1 MVQVILRRVVDDLGD
16 IGEVVDVKPG
26 YARNFLI
33 PQGIAYEAT
42 DTNQKRFEEERRH
55 ILERSARELDRA
67 RAAAERIEGQ
77 SVSFSVRAGDEG
89 KLFGSVTASDISDA
103 LAEKGV
109 EVDRHLIRLEE
120 PIKQLGVYKV
130 TVRLH
135 AEVRPEVTVW
145 VVAEGEPES

>member
-1 MVQVILRRVVDDLGD
+1 MVEVILRQAVDELGD

-26 YARNFLI
+26 YARNYLI
-33 PQGIAYEAT
+33 PQGMAYEAT
-42 DTNQKRFEEERRH
+42 DANQKRFKEERRH
-55 ILERSARELDRA
+55 IFAKSTRELDRA
-67 RAAAERIEGQ
+67 KAASERIQGQ
-77 SVSFSVRAGDEG
+77 SVSFSVRAGEEG
-89 KLFGSVTASDISDA
+89 KLFGSVTASDIAEA

-135 AEVRPEVTVW
+135 SEVRPEVTVW
-145 VVAEGEPES
+145 VVAEGESES

>member
-1 MVQVILRRVVDDLGD
+1 MVQVILRQAVDDLGD

-33 PQGIAYEAT
+33 PQGIAYEANAA
-42 DTNQKRFEEERRH
+42 NQKRFEEERRH
-55 ILERSARELDRA
+55 ILDRSARELDRA
-67 RAAAERIEGQ
+67 KAASERIEGQ
-77 SVSFSVRAGDEG
+77 SVSFTVRAREEG
-89 KLFGSVTASDISDA
+89 QLVGSVTASDMSEA
-103 LAEKGV
+103 LAEKGL

-120 PIKQLGVYKV
+120 PIKQLGVYRV

-145 VVAEGEPES
+145 VVAEGDTEG

>member
-1 MVQVILRRVVDDLGD
+1 MVQVILRQAVDDLGE
-16 IGEVVDVKPG
+16 IGEVVDVRSG

-42 DTNQKRFEEERRH
+42 DANQKRFEEERRH
-55 ILERSARELDRA
+55 ILDRSARDLDRA
-67 RAAAERIEGQ
+67 KAAAERIEGQ
-77 SVSFSVRAGDEG
+77 SVSFTVRAGEEG
-89 KLFGSVTASDISDA
+89 KLFGSVTASDISEA
-103 LAEKGV
+103 LAEKGL

-120 PIKQLGVYKV
+120 PIKQLGVYRV

-145 VVAEGEPES
+145 VVAEGDTGS

>member
-1 MVQVILRRVVDDLGD
+1 MVQVILRQAVDDLGD

-42 DTNQKRFEEERRH
+42 DANQKRFEEERRH

-77 SVSFSVRAGDEG
+77 SVSFSVRAGEDG
-89 KLFGSVTASDISDA
+89 KLFGSVTASDISQA
-103 LAEKGV
+103 LGAKGLD
-109 EVDRHLIRLEE
+109 VDRHLIRLEE

-145 VVAEGEPES
+145 VVAEGESES

>member
-1 MVQVILRRVVDDLGD
+1 MVQVILRQAVDDLGE
-16 IGEVVDVKPG
+16 IGEVVDVRSG

-42 DTNQKRFEEERRH
+42 DANQKRFEEERRH
-55 ILERSARELDRA
+55 ILDRSARDLDRA
-67 RAAAERIEGQ
+67 KAVAERIEGQ
-77 SVSFSVRAGDEG
+77 SVSFTVRAGEEG
-89 KLFGSVTASDISDA
+89 RLFGSVTASDISEA
-103 LAEKGV
+103 LAEKGL

-120 PIKQLGVYKV
+120 PIKQLGVYRV

-145 VVAEGEPES
+145 VVAEGDTGS